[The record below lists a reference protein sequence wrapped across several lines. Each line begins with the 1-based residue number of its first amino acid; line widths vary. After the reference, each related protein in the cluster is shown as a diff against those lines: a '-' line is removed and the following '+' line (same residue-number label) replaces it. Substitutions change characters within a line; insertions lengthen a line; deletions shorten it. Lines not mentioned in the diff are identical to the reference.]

1 MKRLLALTL
10 LLAAPAL
17 GRQEAFDE
25 EGAEV
30 VNEEK
35 NFALRTP
42 NDDWDIM
49 PADPD
54 QKVDAYV
61 LTQYAL
67 NAGEQSAFGE
77 LRVSALGLAR
87 SWVKKPLTGFAEEWR
102 DIYEGHLL
110 NTRERKETTGTLG
123 GAESLTI
130 DVTGDWQ
137 SGEAQRIASGVGRAS
152 RVGWCGAGG
161 LDYPASTP
169 Y

>member
-54 QKVDAYV
+54 QSVDAYV

-67 NAGEQSAFGE
+67 NEGEQAAYG
-77 LRVSALGLAR
+77 
-87 SWVKKPLTGFAEEWR
+87 
-102 DIYEGHLL
+102 
-110 NTRERKETTGTLG
+110 
-123 GAESLTI
+123 
-130 DVTGDWQ
+130 Q
-137 SGEAQRIASGVGRAS
+137 
-152 RVGWCGAGG
+152 
-161 LDYPASTP
+161 
-169 Y
+169 